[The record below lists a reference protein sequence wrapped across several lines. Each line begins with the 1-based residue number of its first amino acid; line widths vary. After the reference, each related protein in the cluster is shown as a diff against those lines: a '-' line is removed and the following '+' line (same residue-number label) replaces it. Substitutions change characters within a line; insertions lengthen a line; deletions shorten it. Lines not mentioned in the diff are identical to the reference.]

1 MTPASVATLA
11 QPLLAGADSLLV
23 LALVLLAGAA
33 AGNLV
38 RRIGLPAVTGQILA
52 GIALGPSLAQEL
64 GLRPVFDLAMIDR
77 LQPLTTFALGLV
89 AVTIGS
95 HLNFHRLRNAVRR
108 LAWMVVLEATLTPL
122 LVFAAIA
129 AVRPDLPEIAA
140 LLAALAVS
148 TAPAT
153 IVALV
158 KETRSRGVFVKT
170 LIASVALN
178 NMACILLFELV
189 HATTR
194 AGRVPGAEAT
204 LAWAALAPFKALLF
218 SSLLGG
224 GAGLLLIL
232 ATRRVVKSDR
242 LATASML
249 AILLTAGA
257 ADWLGVSSLL
267 ACMFL
272 GLTLANLTPEKD
284 ELGHAVFADFE
295 SAIYAVFFTLAGM
308 ELDFGYVAL
317 AGLLAVPMVLARGAG
332 KVLAAQ
338 IAMRIAGATDRVRRY
353 LGIALLPQAGVAVG
367 LMLVVHE
374 DPAFADVRELFLAI
388 GLTVVTLH
396 EIIGPLLTRHALA
409 RSGDLGKDRARLID
423 FLREENI
430 VTGLKVRMETK
441 EEVIRELCTILV
453 RTNHLKIDP
462 ERLFASV
469 MERETQVSTCVGG
482 GLAVPHGALPEG
494 ERFCGAMGLSRRG
507 LDVETPDGR
516 PLHCVVLLATP
527 PDQRERHL
535 QVLAALARAIGT
547 DPAVQA
553 ELFDADSPAH
563 AYEILHAEEAEHF
576 NTWLE

>member
-1 MTPASVATLA
+1 MPESVATA
-11 QPLLAGADSLLV
+11 QSSLLAGADSLLV

-52 GIALGPSLAQEL
+52 GILLGPSLALEF

-95 HLNFHRLRNAVRR
+95 HLNFDRLRNAGRR
-108 LAWMVVLEATLTPL
+108 LAWMVLLEATLTPL

-153 IVALV
+153 IIALV

-178 NMACILLFELV
+178 NMACILIFELM
-189 HATTR
+189 HATAR

-204 LAWAALAPFKALLF
+204 LAWAAVAPLKALLF

-224 GAGLLLIL
+224 GAGLLLVL
-232 ATRRVVKSDR
+232 TTRRVVKSDR

-249 AILLTAGA
+249 AILLTAGV

-272 GLTLANLTPEKD
+272 GLTLANLTPDKD
-284 ELGHAVFADFE
+284 ELGHTVFADFE

-317 AGLLAVPMVLARGAG
+317 AGVLAVPMVLARGAG
-332 KVLAAQ
+332 KIFAAR
-338 IAMRIAGATDRVRRY
+338 IAMRIAGATERVRRY
-353 LGIALLPQAGVAVG
+353 LGLALLPQAGVAVG

-374 DPAFADVRELFLAI
+374 DPAFADIRELFLAI
-388 GLTVVTLH
+388 GLTVVTVH

-409 RSGDLGKDRARLID
+409 RSGDFGKDRARLID

-462 ERLFASV
+462 EQLFASV
-469 MERETQVSTCVGG
+469 MERESQVSTCVGG
-482 GLAVPHGALPEG
+482 GLAVPHGTLPPG

-516 PLHCVVLLATP
+516 PLHCIVLLAAP

-547 DPAVQA
+547 DPVVQSQ
-553 ELFDADSPAH
+553 LFNAHSPAH
-563 AYEILHAEEAEHF
+563 AYEILHAEESEHF
-576 NTWLE
+576 NYWLE